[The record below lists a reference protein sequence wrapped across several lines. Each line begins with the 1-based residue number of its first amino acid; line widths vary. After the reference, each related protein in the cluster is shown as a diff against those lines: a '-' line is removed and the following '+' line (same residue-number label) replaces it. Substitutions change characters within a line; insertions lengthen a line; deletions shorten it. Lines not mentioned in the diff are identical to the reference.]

1 MVVFSQMLC
10 FKQHIDGF
18 LLNLISHFIEFR
30 QVKKLLSHFT
40 DFKQNK
46 EINSRFAD
54 LGQIKKSLLL
64 C

>member
-1 MVVFSQMLC
+1 MVSYWIWL
-10 FKQHIDGF
+10 
-18 LLNLISHFIEFR
+18 SHFIDFR

-46 EINSRFAD
+46 EINSRFAN
-54 LGQIKKSLLL
+54 LGQVKKSLLL